1 MKILLTS
8 TSFQDTPGAHQE
20 LLLKFNIEVDR
31 MRGPLKESELM
42 SVIDQYDGI
51 IMGDDEYTRDVL
63 AKGKAS
69 KLKILSKYGVGL
81 DKVDLDAAKEL
92 GVEVR
97 NVLGVNQTTVA
108 EHVFGLLL
116 SFAKNIPEQIAVTR
130 NGEWKRKTGFEIRG
144 KKFGVLGFGKIGKEV
159 AKLAKAFGM
168 NIMVY
173 DITIDDEAKREIGV
187 EVANSVDKLFQTC
200 DVITLHMPLL
210 ESTQHIVNADRLG
223 MTKDGFILL
232 NTSRGALVD
241 QDALIDYLET
251 NKSSAYLADVIEVEP
266 IDETCLINKLENVW
280 ITPHIGSRTLQN
292 VERQGIGAIN
302 NLVEYLKL
310 EKK

>member
-20 LLLKFNIEVDR
+20 LLSQFNIEVDR

-42 SVIDQYDGI
+42 PVIDQYDGI

-81 DKVDLDAAKEL
+81 DKVDLDAAKEI
-92 GVEVR
+92 GIEVR

-116 SFAKNIPEQIAVTR
+116 SFAKNIPEQTAVTR

-144 KKFGVLGFGKIGKEV
+144 KNFGILGFGKIGKEV

-168 NIMVY
+168 NVMVY
-173 DITIDDEAKREIGV
+173 DVLVDQTAVEEIDV
-187 EVANSVDKLFQTC
+187 TVASSVDELFQNC
-200 DVITLHMPLL
+200 NVMTLHMPLL
-210 ESTQHIVNADRLG
+210 ESTRHIVNNERLN
-223 MTKDGFILL
+223 MTKNGFVLL

-241 QDALIDYLET
+241 QSVLKSYLEK
-251 NKSSAYLADVIEVEP
+251 NKDSAYLADVIEVEP
-266 IDETCLINKLENVW
+266 IDETCTINKLENVW

-302 NLVEYLKL
+302 NLAEFLKL